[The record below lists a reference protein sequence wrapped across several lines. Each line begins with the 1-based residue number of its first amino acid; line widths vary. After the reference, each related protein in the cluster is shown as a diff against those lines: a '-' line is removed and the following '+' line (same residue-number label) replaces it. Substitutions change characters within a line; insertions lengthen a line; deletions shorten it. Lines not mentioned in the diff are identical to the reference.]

1 MVKKGWDNKQTNEL
15 LEAIMLLKTSA
26 EAKDFLRD
34 LLTEHELVEFGQ
46 RWKAVRMLDSG
57 KPYSEIERTT
67 GLSSRTIARI
77 SKWLQ
82 TGRGGYGLI
91 LDRWKRKFGE

>member
-1 MVKKGWDNKQTNEL
+1 MSV
-15 LEAIMLLKTSA
+15 LLKSSA

-34 LLTEHELVEFGQ
+34 LLTEHEIVEFGQ
-46 RWKAVRMLDSG
+46 RWKAVRMLDAG
-57 KPYSEIERTT
+57 TPYTEIERTT

-82 TGRGGYGLI
+82 QGRGGYGLI
-91 LDRWKRKFGE
+91 LERWKKKFS